1 MRYYVYTLIDPRD
14 LKPFYVG
21 KGNAN
26 RRFQHMKKLPA
37 DLEKAGE
44 KARIIRDIKDAGLK
58 PQSIINGWYDEER
71 DALNAEQDL
80 IESIG
85 LENLANQNLGG
96 GGDRSSKRNRNLTP
110 KQEGFARAIVSGS
123 NQSDAYRACYNVIN
137 MTDKQVHEEASKLR
151 SHPMVSQRID
161 DLNKPAVQKVRENKA
176 IDLAYL
182 LSRLEDALDL
192 AEQTDQPGAMTSALK
207 EMSVLTELRPVEKR
221 EQTNINVT
229 DLSERIQQGRARLV
243 AIKGGRDDDD
253 AA

>member
-1 MRYYVYTLIDPRD
+1 
-14 LKPFYVG
+14 
-21 KGNAN
+21 
-26 RRFQHMKKLPA
+26 
-37 DLEKAGE
+37 
-44 KARIIRDIKDAGLK
+44 
-58 PQSIINGWYDEER
+58 
-71 DALNAEQDL
+71 
-80 IESIG
+80 
-85 LENLANQNLGG
+85 
-96 GGDRSSKRNRNLTP
+96 
-110 KQEGFARAIVSGS
+110 
-123 NQSDAYRACYNVIN
+123 
-137 MTDKQVHEEASKLR
+137 MTDKLVHEEASKLR

-176 IDLAYL
+176 IDLGYL

-243 AIKGGRDDDD
+243 AIKGGRNDDG

>member
-96 GGDRSSKRNRNLTP
+96 GGDRSSKRNRNLTA

-137 MTDKQVHEEASKLR
+137 MTDKQIHEESCRLRKSPKISARISELSHPVVQKLR
-151 SHPMVSQRID
+151 E
-161 DLNKPAVQKVRENKA
+161 KKA
-176 IDLAYL
+176 IDLDYL

-192 AEQTDQPGAMTSALK
+192 AEQTDQPGAMTAALR
-207 EMSVLTELRPVEKR
+207 EMSVLSELRPVEKR
-221 EQTNINVT
+221 ENTNINVT

-243 AIKGGRDDDD
+243 AIKGGRDDDG